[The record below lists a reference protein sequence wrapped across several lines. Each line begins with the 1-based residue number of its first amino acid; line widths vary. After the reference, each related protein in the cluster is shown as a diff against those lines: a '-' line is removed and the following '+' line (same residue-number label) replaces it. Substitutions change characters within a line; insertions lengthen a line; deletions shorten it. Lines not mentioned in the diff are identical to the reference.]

1 MEPAIPND
9 PHAGRVFVLD
19 DGRPRPARVTV
30 GLQALR
36 HAELVAGPFRE
47 GDAVI
52 VDQEQ

>member
-19 DGRPRPARVTV
+19 DGRPRPVRVTV
-30 GLQALR
+30 GLQDLR